1 MPIQWLAHY
10 RDDSDLPER
19 DGEIEN
25 KYTDI
30 DRSKLAAFSLHCDGE
45 ILITIHFDR
54 PDQRLIYRRRVFLL
68 PTGEKIFY
76 LVGWLLT
83 IGGENI
89 QSICV
94 LDADTGK
101 VDVIGKWSEN
111 HFLFDAVQLIP
122 EEVG

>member
-10 RDDSDLPER
+10 KDGSDLLQH
-19 DGEIEN
+19 GETEN

-30 DRSKLAAFSLHCDGE
+30 DRSNLAAFSLHRDGE

-54 PDQRLIYRRRVFLL
+54 PEQRLIHRRRVYVL
-68 PTGEKIFY
+68 PTGPRAFH
-76 LVGWLLT
+76 LVGWQRT
-83 IGGENI
+83 IAGENV
-89 QSICV
+89 QSISV
-94 LDADTGK
+94 LDEDTGK

-122 EEVG
+122 QEAA